1 MESPCPFGAGC
12 QGAFLKSPPT
22 ALVPIVASRRGGH
35 STGLAIFNCV
45 AGNGNTTEHEAK
57 TLSCTY
63 PNGNCTDDSTGLRRR
78 GHFSKCPEEYKHYC
92 VKGRCRYVTV
102 EQVPACHCEKGYTG
116 ARCER
121 LDLFYLRGDQG
132 QIVVVSLIAVMVLL
146 IILIASMCICTHYCR
161 KKRRK
166 RKEEELGTFE
176 KGLPVKTE
184 DILETDIA

>member
-1 MESPCPFGAGC
+1 M
-12 QGAFLKSPPT
+12 L
-22 ALVPIVASRRGGH
+22 I
-35 STGLAIFNCV
+35 GLAIFNCV